1 MISEK
6 LSIIHSV
13 DGGSV
18 YPECAYTIVMITF
31 LLVVVVCLFFS
42 ACFLFLSI
50 QRKIIDNKKFASEQT
65 EDYYQGYIQGAID
78 RKTEYNNDV
87 IFNRINQVNGS
98 VHGNSRYLWT
108 VTYGPKPVIPPLPSL
123 PTNNSLANK
132 RLVNKRLAN
141 KRRAYLQGY
150 IDGHKD
156 DKFWDK

>member
-50 QRKIIDNKKFASEQT
+50 QRKIIDNKKFDSEQT
-65 EDYYQGYIQGAID
+65 KDYYQGYIQGADD
-78 RKTEYNNDV
+78 RKNNTTPSAP
-87 IFNRINQVNGS
+87 GS
-98 VHGNSRYLWT
+98 KNHD
-108 VTYGPKPVIPPLPSL
+108 
-123 PTNNSLANK
+123 
-132 RLVNKRLAN
+132 
-141 KRRAYLQGY
+141 YLQGY

-156 DKFWDK
+156 DKFWK

>member
-98 VHGNSRYLWT
+98 VHGNSSSSRT
-108 VTYGPKPVIPPLPSL
+108 GTYGPTPVIPPLPI
-123 PTNNSLANK
+123 NK
-132 RLVNKRLAN
+132 NLDDLQGDE
-141 KRRAYLQGY
+141 RRAYLQGY

-156 DKFWDK
+156 DKFWDNKG